1 MQAQSI
7 RVLKPHLSRQAA
19 LQIFTKAGPASLFWR
34 LRGGRLSRIADVYVP
49 YTLYQV
55 CYLSDRTHHS
65 RIFALD
71 AMSGTLD
78 LVEFPSI
85 PTDGELAEILT
96 RNSLPRSLPEQRA
109 AHVVREKVLRLI
121 FQQGFFKLRQ
131 PSLELVRDPLDVYI
145 PYWLGF
151 YGGQTVRCRVLNA
164 VRCSAE
170 GSKASAFFEEWLAA

>member
-7 RVLKPHLSRQAA
+7 RVLKPNLSRQAA
-19 LQIFTKAGPASLFWR
+19 LHTFTKVGPASLYWR
-34 LRGGRLSRIADVYVP
+34 LRGGRLARIADVYVP
-49 YTLYQV
+49 YILYQV
-55 CYLSDRTHHS
+55 RYLSNRTHHS

-71 AMSGTLD
+71 ALSGTLD
-78 LVEFPSI
+78 LIEFPSI
-85 PTDGELAEILT
+85 PTDSELVKVST

-131 PSLELVRDPLDVYI
+131 PSLEMVQDPLDIYI

-151 YGGQTVRCRVLNA
+151 YGGPSVRCRVLNA
-164 VRCSAE
+164 VRCSPE